1 MRRKIVNEL
10 KAMLQSNKSIT
21 KDCSFTIITK
31 NIDLESRQ
39 LGLSGFTPKSA
50 QCTEI
55 SFISNV
61 QLVHC

>member
-31 NIDLESRQ
+31 NIDLESRK
-39 LGLSGFTPKSA
+39 LGLSGFTQKSA